1 MGPLHKSRAR
11 NWVLNFLFSSRKQCR
26 PSAGEDF
33 YWIRT
38 AGIQAGLPHVW
49 KEPGT
54 FAEDGDGS
62 KLITCMV
69 TFSSSNLQ
77 CADCC
82 AFLCRFPADRHV
94 CRFWHH
100 DRQAAGWDHSA
111 YPTIQSNYWQDKV
124 RQSPFNA
131 VQHSHYALYWW
142 VPVAVILID
151 YLRQNQSTGH
161 RLKQHFL
168 WSVDGS
174 RDCKWILRYSV
185 WVP

>member
-11 NWVLNFLFSSRKQCR
+11 NWVHNFLFSSRKQCR

-54 FAEDGDGS
+54 FAEDSDGS

-82 AFLCRFPADRHV
+82 AFFSAVSLQTDTFADFDTMTDRLLDEIIQHIQLYNLTIGRIRWDSHLLMLCNIHIIHFTDESLLQW
-94 CRFWHH
+94 FW
-100 DRQAAGWDHSA
+100 
-111 YPTIQSNYWQDKV
+111 
-124 RQSPFNA
+124 
-131 VQHSHYALYWW
+131 
-142 VPVAVILID
+142 LI
-151 YLRQNQSTGH
+151 
-161 RLKQHFL
+161 
-168 WSVDGS
+168 
-174 RDCKWILRYSV
+174 I
-185 WVP
+185 